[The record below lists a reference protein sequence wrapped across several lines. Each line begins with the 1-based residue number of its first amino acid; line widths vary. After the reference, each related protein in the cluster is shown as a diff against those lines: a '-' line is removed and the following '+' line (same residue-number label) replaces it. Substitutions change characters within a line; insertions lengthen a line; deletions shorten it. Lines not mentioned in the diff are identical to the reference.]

1 MGKGGRRLETE
12 TSSLLIRKS
21 FKNPEV
27 RTMRANNRCG
37 RMRQDISPLLI
48 KKDVIIRGAMKKMDD
63 GAERILF
70 VVDDDMKMLG
80 SLTDGDIRRWIL
92 SEGALYESV
101 DKLFNPNP
109 IFVDEDYDMDNVKN
123 LMIEQKIDWIP
134 VLDKE
139 HRIADII
146 IWEDI
151 FKRKQRDKDI
161 LHAPVVIMAGGKG
174 LRLDPFTKILPKPLI
189 PIGDK
194 PVSEL
199 TMDNF
204 YEYGCCDFYLVLGY
218 KAEMVKS
225 YFDNTE
231 IKYRIHYIKE
241 DKPLGTAGGLNL
253 LPEDFAK
260 NFFIT
265 NCDTIIKADYADI
278 YNFHMDN
285 GNDITL
291 VSSMQH
297 FKVPYGVIEIDN
309 RGSLK
314 QIIEKPEYDFLTN
327 TGMYVAK
334 KGIIDFVPKGEMFHL
349 TDLLEVLKKNGK
361 KVGVYPIS
369 QKSWLDVGRWEEYR
383 RTLKE
388 FGSGADE

>member
-1 MGKGGRRLETE
+1 MRVNEKC
-12 TSSLLIRKS
+12 RK
-21 FKNPEV
+21 
-27 RTMRANNRCG
+27 MRE
-37 RMRQDISPLLI
+37 DISPLLI
-48 KKDVIIRGAMKKMDD
+48 KRDVMIRDAMKKMDD

-70 VVDDDMKMLG
+70 VIDDNMRMLG
-80 SLTDGDIRRWIL
+80 TLTDGDIRRWIL
-92 SEGALYESV
+92 DDGALSESI

-109 IFVDEDYDMDNVKN
+109 IFVNEDYEMDGIKEV
-123 LMIEQKIDWIP
+123 MIREKIDWIP
-134 VLDKE
+134 VVDKKC
-139 HRIADII
+139 RIVDVI

-151 FKRKQRDKDI
+151 FKKRQRNRDE
-161 LHAPVVIMAGGKG
+161 LNVPVVIMAGGKG

-204 YEYGCCDFYLVLGY
+204 YEYACCDFYLILGY

-231 IKYRIHYIKE
+231 MKYRIHYIKE

-253 LPEDFAK
+253 LPMDFAE
-260 NFFIT
+260 NFFVT

-278 YNFHMDN
+278 YRFHMDN

-297 FKVPYGVIEIDN
+297 FTVPYGVIEISDS
-309 RGSLK
+309 GSLK
-314 QIIEKPEYDFLTN
+314 NIIEKPEYDFLTN
-327 TGMYVAK
+327 TGMYVVK
-334 KGIIDFVPKGEMFHL
+334 KSILDFIPRDEMFHI
-349 TDLLEVLKKNGK
+349 TDLIEVFKKNK
-361 KVGVYPIS
+361 KRIGVYPIS
-369 QKSWLDVGRWEEYR
+369 QKSWLDVGHWEEYR
-383 RTLKE
+383 RALKE
-388 FGSGADE
+388 FGVGVEG